1 MLKKLLIVTSFLMM
15 VPVFVLGQGITTA
28 ALNGT
33 VTDQNGE
40 ALVGANVVAV
50 HQPTGT
56 IFGAATRSDGRF
68 NIQGVKVGGPYTV
81 TVTYIGYHNAKQEN
95 IFLAIGQDL
104 RVNFKLAEEAVELSE
119 IVTVAERDAILT
131 ASNTG
136 TVNNITTAEIE
147 RLPTITRS
155 VSDFTR
161 LTPQVSGTGGSGATS
176 VAGKNN
182 RMNNLQVDGAV
193 LNDAFGLNSD
203 GAPTGSIRSQPISL
217 DAIQEFQVQIAPF
230 DVRSG
235 SFAGG
240 LINVVTRSG
249 SNRFEGSGYF
259 FGRNESFVGDLN
271 KSDFSNFDDFQTGF
285 RFGGPLVKDKVF
297 FFVNGEIG
305 RRNQPDNGGLLG
317 SGKPNEFG
325 INAQDMQKIIDISNT
340 KYNYNPGGFNPFTN
354 QTDNNK
360 IFARMDINLSKEHRL
375 TIRENYVDGN
385 RDDGIRRS
393 RSLYTLESNQ
403 FKRDNTTNS
412 LVAQLNSTFGNNKA
426 NEARIA
432 YTTIRDKRSPLFG
445 AAPQVQLNLERGG
458 QDLGSVRFG
467 VERFSQANALDQNTF
482 EFTDNLHYFTGDHTF
497 TVGTHNE
504 FISFNNLFI
513 QDFFGA
519 YEFDVDLDQLAA
531 GTDAYTQNT
540 PTRYL
545 ASVSRISGVK
555 KPRANWNYIQLG
567 FYAQDEWKPTPKL
580 NLTVGLRADIPV
592 LPDNPLDNPDFQT
605 AFGRSTSDVPTGN
618 VLWSPR
624 FGFNMDLSED
634 RTMQIRGG
642 AGIFAGLPPA
652 VWLSNAYS
660 NTGVDFARVDVAT
673 FNGETVPQYNA
684 DPNNQ
689 PNLAGDVPTS
699 DIALLDK
706 DFKMPQV
713 FRTNL
718 AIDRQLPKGLVGS
731 LEFLYSKNINEVFFR
746 NLNVG
751 DNGKAV
757 GVTQDGRPDYGGLRP
772 SSNFNSVILLDNT
785 SAGHQL
791 FLTARLTKQLN
802 RGPLKGLFGSLAYT
816 LGRSRDINSG
826 RSSRAISNWRFN
838 ETADPN
844 GQTAAISDFEIRNRV
859 VGDLSYSFNYGRGLG
874 TTVSLFY
881 EGRSGN
887 GFSYM
892 ARDDINGDRNRG
904 NDLAWIPSSADDI
917 SDPANWAAIETF
929 INSEPALKDAKGK
942 IFPRNSARA
951 PWQDRLDLRITQK
964 IPSLRTQNLELTL
977 DILNLLNFLNS
988 DWGQIKFVNFDAA
1001 TLFNDKGYDANGK
1014 RDLSLRLR
1022 DTNGDGKVTRA
1033 DVFSTSD
1040 LASRWQIQLGA
1051 RYNF

>member
-1 MLKKLLIVTSFLMM
+1 MLRRMLFVITLLMM
-15 VPVFVLGQGITTA
+15 VPAMIFAQGITTS
-28 ALNGT
+28 ALNGK
-33 VTDQNGE
+33 VTAQNGE

-50 HQPTGT
+50 HVPSGT
-56 IFGAATRSDGRF
+56 VFGAATRSDGRF

-81 TVTYIGYHNAKQEN
+81 TVSYIGYHDAKQEN

-104 RVNFKLAEEAVELSE
+104 RVNFKLAEEAIEMSE

-136 TVNNITTAEIE
+136 TVNNVTTAEIE

-155 VSDFTR
+155 VADFTR
-161 LTPQVSGTGGSGATS
+161 LTPQSSSTGGTGATS
-176 VAGKNN
+176 IAGKSN
-182 RMNNLQVDGAV
+182 RLNNLQVDGAV
-193 LNDAFGLNSD
+193 LNDAFGLNASGD
-203 GAPTGSIRSQPISL
+203 PTGSINSQPISL

-240 LINVVTRSG
+240 LINAVTRSG

-271 KSDFSNFDDFQTGF
+271 QSKFSNFDDFQTGF

-325 INAQDMQKIIDISNT
+325 IDATEMQKIIDISNT

-354 QTDNNK
+354 QTDNDK
-360 IFARMDINLSKEHRL
+360 IFARLDINLSQQHRL

-432 YTTIRDKRSPLFG
+432 YTTVRDKRSPLFG

-458 QDLGSVRFG
+458 TDLGAVRFG

-482 EFTDNLHYFTGDHTF
+482 EFTDNFHYFTGNHTF

-504 FISFNNLFI
+504 FISFDNLFI

-519 YEFDVDLDQLAA
+519 YEFDVDLDQLDA
-531 GTDAYTQNT
+531 GTDTYTQNT

-545 ASVSRISGVK
+545 ASVSRIPDVK

-567 FYAQDEWKPTPKL
+567 FYAQDEWKPTSKL

-592 LPDNPLDNPDFQT
+592 LPDNPLDNPDFKA
-605 AFGRSTSDVPTGN
+605 AFGRSTTDVPTGN
-618 VLWSPR
+618 ILWSPR

-634 RTMQIRGG
+634 RSMQIRGG

-673 FNGETVPQYNA
+673 FNNEAVPQYNP

-689 PNLAGDVPTS
+689 PDLAGEVPTS
-699 DIALLDK
+699 DIALMDK
-706 DFKMPQV
+706 NFKMPQV

-718 AIDRQLPKGLVGS
+718 AIDRQLPDGLVGS
-731 LEFLYSKNINEVFFR
+731 LEFLYSKNINEVFFK

-751 DNGKAV
+751 NLGQAV
-757 GVTQDGRPDYGGLRP
+757 GTTQDGRPDYGGLRP

-785 SAGHQL
+785 NAGHQL
-791 FLTARLTKQLN
+791 FLTARLKKQLN
-802 RGPLKGLFGSLAYT
+802 RGPLKGLFGSLSYT

-838 ETADPN
+838 ETNDPN
-844 GQTAAISDFEIRNRV
+844 GETAAVSDFEIRNRV
-859 VGDLSYSFNYGRGLG
+859 VADLSYAFNYGRGFG

-951 PWQDRLDLRITQK
+951 PWQDKLDLRIAQK
-964 IPSLRTQNLELTL
+964 IPSLRTQNLEVTL
-977 DILNLLNFLNS
+977 DVLNVLNFLNS
-988 DWGQIKFVNFDAA
+988 DWGQIKFVRFDAA
-1001 TLFNDKGYDANGK
+1001 TLFNDGGYDANGK

-1022 DTNGDGKVTRA
+1022 DSNGDGKVTRA

-1040 LASRWQIQLGA
+1040 LASRWQIQLGV
-1051 RYNF
+1051 RYSF